1 MARPGLLH
9 AVSDYRIWVPELRLI
24 TSHEL
29 VYVKLKF
36 IDRNITEVPG
46 ISLGY
51 ISFWSYISGRSL
63 YVVSLHGIT
72 TRFGLPRSQNIC
84 TERISYL
91 RTLIDNNWYSGI
103 CEDLYR
109 AATRSHPLH
118 PDERYCLYI
127 WPRSVFNTRTGFN
140 YIPTKYVV
148 SSIHYRIFVLCIKV
162 TAMRLGRVVIT
173 QVNFVNEVYITDVK
187 T

>member
-9 AVSDYRIWVPELRLI
+9 SVSDYRIWVPELRLI

-72 TRFGLPRSQNIC
+72 TRFGLLRSRNIC
-84 TERISYL
+84 TTSISY
-91 RTLIDNNWYSGI
+91 
-103 CEDLYR
+103 E
-109 AATRSHPLH
+109 H
-118 PDERYCLYI
+118 
-127 WPRSVFNTRTGFN
+127 
-140 YIPTKYVV
+140 
-148 SSIHYRIFVLCIKV
+148 
-162 TAMRLGRVVIT
+162 
-173 QVNFVNEVYITDVK
+173 
-187 T
+187 